1 MFYLGAL
8 LFELVVLFSFS
19 KTITQNLFF
28 VFYGVFKS
36 QQIAATLIFV
46 LFFPGVFLHELS
58 HFLAAE
64 VLLVKAHDLRLSPQI
79 NAGHLRMGSV
89 VISKTDIVRSFL
101 IGVAPILSGSF
112 VLVFGVYFFLNNLSW
127 VMGLPL
133 AWSGV
138 VFVCFGWFLFF
149 VSNTMF
155 SSKKDVETLV
165 PLLFLTSFLLLVLLI
180 ALAFLKINTLG
191 VVGSLVN
198 GEGFVL
204 WMRLACLF
212 LLFPI
217 GVDLI
222 IVFVSRF
229 FVKKL
234 I

>member
-1 MFYLGAL
+1 MLYLGVL

-28 VFYGVFKS
+28 IFYGVFKN
-36 QQIAATLIFV
+36 QQVAAALIFV

-64 VLLVKAHDLRLSPQI
+64 ALLVKAHDLRLSPKI
-79 NAGHLRMGSV
+79 DGGHLKMGSV

-101 IGVAPILSGSF
+101 IGVAPILSGF
-112 VLVFGVYFFLNNLSW
+112 LVLVFGVYFFLNNVSW
-127 VMGLPL
+127 VFGLPVF
-133 AWSGV
+133 WSGV

-155 SSKKDVETLV
+155 SSKKDMETLV
-165 PLLFLTSFLLLVLLI
+165 PLLFLVVFLLLVLFI
-180 ALAFLKINTLG
+180 ASFFLRINTIEVAGNITRQGL
-191 VVGSLVN
+191 
-198 GEGFVL
+198 FVS
-204 WMRLACLF
+204 WVRLACLF
-212 LLFPI
+212 LLFPL
-217 GVDLI
+217 GVDLA
-222 IVFVSRF
+222 IVLVSRV